1 MGDQVSDTGRN
12 DLEAIEE
19 LHRRD
24 VAATLAGRIETLKS
38 LMDSECLVFPP
49 DGEPEAGQGYLD
61 RVSAGPESS
70 ESQAE
75 ILELTQDWEEL
86 RVFGD
91 RAYEQGVV
99 RYTVRN
105 GEDAVVSETQR
116 LMRILRRQSDGTWRV
131 YRAMW
136 HQPRPA

>member
-1 MGDQVSDTGRN
+1 MGDQVGDIGHN
-12 DLEAIEE
+12 DLEAIKE

-24 VAATLAGRIETLKS
+24 VAATLAGSVDTLKA

-49 DGEPEAGQGYLD
+49 DSEPEAGQGYLD
-61 RVSAGPESS
+61 RVCAVPASS

-75 ILELTQDWEEL
+75 ILELKQDWEEL
-86 RVFGD
+86 RIFGD
-91 RAYEQGVV
+91 LAYELGTVS
-99 RYTVRN
+99 YTVRTA
-105 GEDAVVSETQR
+105 EDAVISETQR